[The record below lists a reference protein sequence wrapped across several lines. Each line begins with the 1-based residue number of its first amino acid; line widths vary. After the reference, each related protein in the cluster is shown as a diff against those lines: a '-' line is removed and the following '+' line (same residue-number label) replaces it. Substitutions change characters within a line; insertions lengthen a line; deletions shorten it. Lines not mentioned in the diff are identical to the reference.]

1 MKPLLSII
9 IVNFNTKDLLKKCL
23 ESIKLSFNYEI
34 IVVDNDSTDGS
45 VQAINSL
52 KFKNLKIIVNKNNLG
67 FAKAVNQG
75 IKIARGEKILL
86 LNSDIVAKPDSI
98 NKLFEF
104 AENHPQIGIV
114 GGCLLNPD
122 GSIQGS
128 CFHLPTLL
136 KVMKEFWFKGPS
148 VLSKYAPL
156 GDKPVEVE
164 AVVGAV
170 FLIPK
175 KIVEKIG
182 LLDERYFMYFEDLDY
197 CRRVGQSGFKIYYL
211 PTAEF
216 IHAHG
221 SSGKDM
227 PGKTHQWLVESSKIY
242 YRKFQYF
249 LITFIILTGQKIWR
263 R

>member
-136 KVMKEFWFKGPS
+136 KVMKEF
-148 VLSKYAPL
+148 
-156 GDKPVEVE
+156 EV
-164 AVVGAV
+164 
-170 FLIPK
+170 
-175 KIVEKIG
+175 
-182 LLDERYFMYFEDLDY
+182 R
-197 CRRVGQSGFKIYYL
+197 
-211 PTAEF
+211 
-216 IHAHG
+216 
-221 SSGKDM
+221 
-227 PGKTHQWLVESSKIY
+227 
-242 YRKFQYF
+242 
-249 LITFIILTGQKIWR
+249 
-263 R
+263 